1 MKNPSP
7 GKSWKKFLIKAA
19 VFLAAILY
27 LYFNLEWTRLVE
39 ISGRISLISVFV
51 STVIGAIGIFLV
63 SWKYYCLLQGT
74 DLQTGYLR
82 VTAISFISRFYALF
96 IPSGLGK
103 EAVRWYK
110 ITENRKGRS
119 FFLASIAL
127 ERMIFGAMLM
137 FFGTIPLFMITD
149 IPEIVRL
156 REQILPLIL
165 ICYGAI
171 LTGMIYFFVPSV
183 HEWTH
188 RAIKRILRTQ
198 SNGRVDVF
206 LQNFNLKNTAPRIL
220 LALILIRLLWQGVYV
235 ARIAL
240 LYQATG
246 LDLAMI
252 DVVWMSS
259 LVLLI
264 QVLPVSFAGLGV
276 REGAFAFLL
285 SFYGRPEETGVIIGL
300 LFFVQMLVYCLAG
313 AVLNIFEK

>member
-7 GKSWKKFLIKAA
+7 GKSWKKFLFKAA
-19 VFLAAILY
+19 VSLAAIFY

-39 ISGRISLISVFV
+39 ISGRISALPVIV
-51 STVIGAIGIFLV
+51 STVLGAIGIFLV
-63 SWKYYCLLQGT
+63 SWKYFCLLQGT

-82 VTAISFISRFYALF
+82 VTAVSFISRFYALL

-110 ITENRKGRS
+110 ITENRTGRS

-149 IPEIVRL
+149 VPEIIRL
-156 REQILPLIL
+156 RGQILPLIL
-165 ICYGAI
+165 ICYGFI
-171 LTGMIYFFVPSV
+171 FTGMIYFFVPAV
-183 HEWTH
+183 HEWINRTV
-188 RAIKRILRTQ
+188 KRVLRIHSGSRT
-198 SNGRVDVF
+198 NVF
-206 LQNFNLKNTAPRIL
+206 LQNFNLKNTSPRIL
-220 LALILIRLLWQGVYV
+220 LVLILIRLLWQVVYV

-240 LYQATG
+240 LSQAAG
-246 LDLAMI
+246 LDLAVV

-264 QVLPVSFAGLGV
+264 QVLPVSVAGLGL

-285 SFYGRPEETGVIIGL
+285 SLYGHPQEAGVIIGL

-313 AVLNIFEK
+313 GVLNFFEK